1 MGPHPSGPPAP
12 SLQNVASGR
21 AAGGGSPGSA
31 LTGGGAPGREEPAG
45 STGGAGGPVRPGGRR
60 AGGGAGPAG
69 RPPAKMEVL
78 TAPAGLGL
86 GGELAWPAGA
96 PPGGPAARPEDRRE
110 PPAGGGARGY
120 DDLAG
125 MDPWLLRQV
134 AGLVESPQGSPTK
147 SKATPFQPFS
157 AEPGPAGGGAP
168 PMPASVDPWGVSG
181 RASRRQT
188 LPAQALSSTKAMEL
202 VKALEGQDNGPRLHA
217 TLDMICD
224 AARKD
229 ANNAALLTELGALHA
244 LIGQL
249 KSNRHDL
256 LIQSK
261 MQYATDVLM
270 SWILDEIP
278 AESQEEHTA
287 LKTLWQATTMARPG
301 E

>member
-1 MGPHPSGPPAP
+1 M
-12 SLQNVASGR
+12 
-21 AAGGGSPGSA
+21 
-31 LTGGGAPGREEPAG
+31 
-45 STGGAGGPVRPGGRR
+45 
-60 AGGGAGPAG
+60 
-69 RPPAKMEVL
+69 M
-78 TAPAGLGL
+78 
-86 GGELAWPAGA
+86 
-96 PPGGPAARPEDRRE
+96 
-110 PPAGGGARGY
+110 
-120 DDLAG
+120 
-125 MDPWLLRQV
+125 
-134 AGLVESPQGSPTK
+134 
-147 SKATPFQPFS
+147 
-157 AEPGPAGGGAP
+157 
-168 PMPASVDPWGVSG
+168 
-181 RASRRQT
+181 
-188 LPAQALSSTKAMEL
+188 
-202 VKALEGQDNGPRLHA
+202 
-217 TLDMICD
+217 CD